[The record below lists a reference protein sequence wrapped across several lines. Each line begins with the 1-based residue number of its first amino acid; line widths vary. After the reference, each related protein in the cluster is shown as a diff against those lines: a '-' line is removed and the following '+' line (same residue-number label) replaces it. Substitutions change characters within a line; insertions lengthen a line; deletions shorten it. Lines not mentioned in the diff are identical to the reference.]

1 MKRIL
6 GICFAFMLLF
16 CMCVNVQA
24 EGQTP
29 FDKFADGDIIIVE
42 RGYYKENRLA
52 GKISAAGQKEM
63 FQTMIQAWCN
73 LLRYEVDQ
81 GAKENDTMA
90 AEIYRGFKNG
100 YADGAFCATGRYS
113 ELINAV
119 FGTSSK
125 KNNTIIT
132 MYWLE
137 WNTDTQVIRAAK
149 KEMDAKSPIRSDR
162 DIMDDPTFKNYAQS
176 AWMDFFSMD
185 PVQSWWDTRSDF
197 VKFMNQLY
205 SRANKGKKPNI
216 K

>member
-1 MKRIL
+1 MKKTL
-6 GICFAFMLLF
+6 VICSVFMLLLS
-16 CMCVNVQA
+16 MCVHVYA
-24 EGQTP
+24 EQQTP
-29 FDKFADGDIIIVE
+29 FDKFADGDVIIVE

-52 GKISAAGQKEM
+52 GKINQAGQKEM
-63 FQTMIQAWCN
+63 FQTMIRAWCN

-100 YADGAFCATGRYS
+100 YADGAFCATGRNS

-119 FGTSSK
+119 FGVSAK
-125 KNNTIIT
+125 KNNHKIT

-137 WNTDTQVIRAAK
+137 WNTETQVIRATK
-149 KEMDAKSPIRSDR
+149 KDIDANSSIKSDR

-176 AWMDFFSMD
+176 AWFDFMTMD

-205 SRANKGKKPNI
+205 SNANKGKKPNI